1 VNEETRPLLIALHGW
16 GARGCFFDDLAKR
29 LTDTCD
35 VVALDFAGHGTQKQI
50 DVVELSMLVDQIN
63 ELVLQYKGQRIFL
76 LGWSMGAAA
85 AFSYLEKCGSEQI
98 AGLLIE
104 DMAPKPLNDEDW
116 DLGIA
121 SGYGAEDVE
130 TTLGYISSGWQR
142 YGRRV
147 WCATFATPQVA
158 RKFEDH
164 PLFEAFLDNEERAM
178 SSAWN
183 SLMAL
188 DARAL
193 IRNIECPVQALMGAN
208 SHVYKPQ
215 LADWYER
222 ILKNGSV
229 HRIKGAGHAPHLEQ
243 PEIFADLV
251 SSFIQKHC

>member
-1 VNEETRPLLIALHGW
+1 MSEETRPLLIALHGW
-16 GARGCFFDDLAKR
+16 GARGCFFDSLAKR
-29 LTDTCD
+29 LADTCD
-35 VVALDFAGHGTQKQI
+35 VVAPDFTGHGIQSQV
-50 DVVELSMLVDQIN
+50 DVVELSMLSEQIN
-63 ELVLQYKGQRIFL
+63 ELVLQYKGRRIFL

-85 AFSYLEKCGSEQI
+85 AFSYLEKFGSEQI

-116 DLGIA
+116 NLGIA
-121 SGYGAEDVE
+121 NGYGAEDVE

-147 WCATFATPQVA
+147 WCATFATPQIA
-158 RKFEDH
+158 RKFEDDS
-164 PLFEAFLDNEERAM
+164 LFAAFLDNKERPMA
-178 SSAWN
+178 SAWQ

-193 IRNIECPVQALMGAN
+193 VRILECPVLALMGAN

-243 PEIFADLV
+243 PVIFADLV
-251 SSFIQKHC
+251 ASFIQKHC